1 MRQSILIVDDDDGV
15 RRNYKDIL
23 EDEGYQVAEHDSA
36 DQINNVFPGTG
47 FDLVILDISLHG
59 DRTAGHRLCE
69 TLKAQYPEILVAML
83 TSLDDE
89 KNRTT
94 AFNNGANAY
103 WTKSACIPGFLENVK
118 ALLMKKVD

>member
-1 MRQSILIVDDDDGV
+1 MKQSILIVDDDDSV

-36 DQINNVFPGTG
+36 DQLISVFPDSGY
-47 FDLVILDISLHG
+47 DLVILDISIHG
-59 DRTAGHRLCE
+59 DRSAGHKLCE
-69 TLKAQYPEILVAML
+69 TLKALYPQIPIAML

-94 AFNNGANAY
+94 AMNNGANAY
-103 WTKSACIPGFLENVK
+103 WTKSACVTGFLNDVK
-118 ALLMKKVD
+118 KLLTIKVD